1 MSSNKTETFDPRQFR
16 SALGN
21 FATGVTIVTAC
32 NPENG
37 ELVGV
42 TANSFNSVSVD
53 PPLVLWSLD
62 RGSFS
67 LQSFEVADHF
77 IVNVLAADQVNLS
90 QRFATQ
96 SEDKFKALEFDKGI
110 GGAPLLS
117 GCAASF
123 ECNKSFTY
131 EGGDHLIFVG
141 EVQQFTST
149 DRSSLVF
156 HRGSYAVSEPHP
168 VVEATAGMHQKGGF
182 VEDYLDYLL
191 SHAANSFQQQFQTV
205 LDTAGL
211 DRYEWRILCS
221 MADNQYGLTLEQLS
235 SMILADSTQLSRFL
249 RGLEDKGWLT
259 VGESFTN
266 ETQYWITRDGLD
278 KALPLIAAGTAH
290 EADALG
296 DFSAK
301 EARQLKEMLK
311 ALIDWVES
319 GRYQPAHLTSEIT
332 EDDS

>member
-1 MSSNKTETFDPRQFR
+1 MSADKPKQFDTGQYRN
-16 SALGN
+16 ALGN
-21 FATGVTIVTAC
+21 FATGVTVVTAC
-32 NPENG
+32 NPDDG
-37 ELVGV
+37 KLVGV

-62 RGSFS
+62 QGALS
-67 LQSFEVADHF
+67 LKSFEAADHF

-90 QRFATQ
+90 QRFARR
-96 SEDKFKALEFDKGI
+96 SEDKFRELEFDSGI

-123 ECNKSFTY
+123 ECKKSFTY

-141 EVQQFTST
+141 EVHKFTST

-168 VVEATAGMHQKGGF
+168 VVETAEGTQQIGGF
-182 VEDYLDYLL
+182 VDDYLDYLL
-191 SHAANSFQQQFQTV
+191 TQAANSFQQQFQAV
-205 LDTAGL
+205 LDAAGV
-211 DRYEWRILCS
+211 DRYEWRVLCCL
-221 MADNQYGLTLEQLS
+221 AENQYGLTLEQLND
-235 SMILADSTQLSRFL
+235 MILVDSTELSRMM
-249 RGLEDKGWLT
+249 RGMEDKGWLAI
-259 VGESFTN
+259 GESFTN
-266 ETQYWITRDGLD
+266 EIQYWITRDGLD

-311 ALIDWVES
+311 ALIQWVQS
-319 GRYQPAHLTSEIT
+319 GQFHPAHLAAEAAA
-332 EDDS
+332 DDP

>member
-1 MSSNKTETFDPRQFR
+1 MSEEEPKQFDTGQYRN
-16 SALGN
+16 ALGN
-21 FATGVTIVTAC
+21 FATGVTVVTAC
-32 NPENG
+32 SPDDG
-37 ELVGV
+37 KLVGV

-62 RGSFS
+62 QGALS
-67 LQSFEVADHF
+67 LKSFEAADHF

-90 QRFATQ
+90 QRFARR
-96 SEDKFKALEFDKGI
+96 SEDKFRGLEFDSGI

-123 ECNKSFTY
+123 ECKKSFTY

-141 EVQQFTST
+141 EVQKFTST
-149 DRSSLVF
+149 GRSSLVF

-168 VVEATAGMHQKGGF
+168 VVETAAGTPQKGGF

-191 SHAANSFQQQFQTV
+191 SQAANSFQQQFQAV
-205 LDTAGL
+205 LDGAGV
-211 DRYEWRILCS
+211 DRYEWRILCCL
-221 MADNQYGLTLEQLS
+221 AENQYGLTLEQLS
-235 SMILADSTQLSRFL
+235 EMILPDSADLSRMM
-249 RGLEDKGWLT
+249 RGMEDKGWLAI
-259 VGESFTN
+259 GESFTN
-266 ETQYWITRDGLD
+266 EIQYWITRDGLE

-311 ALIDWVES
+311 ALIQWVQS
-319 GRYQPAHLTSEIT
+319 GQFHPAHLSS
-332 EDDS
+332 DAAAGDS

>member
-1 MSSNKTETFDPRQFR
+1 MSSNRTENFDPRQFR
-16 SALGN
+16 NALGN
-21 FATGVTIVTAC
+21 FATGVTVVTAC
-32 NPENG
+32 NPQDG

-62 RGSFS
+62 RGALS
-67 LQSFEVADHF
+67 LQSFEAADHF

-90 QRFATQ
+90 QRFARQ
-96 SEDKFKALEFDKGI
+96 SEEKFQGLEFGQGI

-123 ECNKSFTY
+123 ECKKSFTY

-149 DRSSLVF
+149 ERSSLVF

-168 VVEATAGMHQKGGF
+168 VVETAAGTYQKGGF

-191 SHAANSFQQQFQTV
+191 SQAASSFQQQFQTV
-205 LDTAGL
+205 LDAAGV
-211 DRYEWRILCS
+211 DRYEWRILCCL
-221 MADNQYGLTLEQLS
+221 AENQYGLTLEQIGE
-235 SMILADSTQLSRFL
+235 MILVDSTQLARFL
-249 RGLEDKGWLT
+249 RGLEDKAWLT

-266 ETQYWITRDGLD
+266 EPQYWITRDGLD

-301 EARQLKEMLK
+301 EARELKEMLK

-319 GRYQPAHLTSEIT
+319 GKYQPAHLTSDT
-332 EDDS
+332 AAQDT

>member
-1 MSSNKTETFDPRQFR
+1 MSTISTEGLDPRQFR
-16 SALGN
+16 NALGN
-21 FATGVTIVTAC
+21 FATGVTVVTAC

-67 LQSFEVADHF
+67 LQSFEAADHF

-90 QRFATQ
+90 QRFAR
-96 SEDKFKALEFDKGI
+96 SSDDKFTKLDYGKGI

-123 ECNKSFTY
+123 ECKKSFTY

-168 VVEATAGMHQKGGF
+168 VVETAAGTHQKGGF

-191 SHAANSFQQQFQTV
+191 SQAANSFQQQFQNV

-221 MADNQYGLTLEQLS
+221 LADNQYGLTLEQLS
-235 SMILADSTQLSRFL
+235 RMILVDSTQLARTV

-259 VGESFTN
+259 IGESFTN
-266 ETQYWITRDGLD
+266 ETQYWITRAGLD

-296 DFSAK
+296 EFSAK

-311 ALIDWVES
+311 ALIDWVGS

-332 EDDS
+332 KDDS

>member
-1 MSSNKTETFDPRQFR
+1 MTTSTESFDPRQFR

-21 FATGVTIVTAC
+21 FATGVTVVTAC
-32 NPENG
+32 HPKGG

-62 RGSFS
+62 RDAIS
-67 LQSFEVADHF
+67 LKSFEAADHF

-90 QRFATQ
+90 QRFARR
-96 SEDKFKALEFDKGI
+96 SEDKFKGLEFGKGI

-141 EVQQFTST
+141 EVHKFTST

-168 VVEATAGMHQKGGF
+168 VVEIASGSFQKGGF
-182 VEDYLDYLL
+182 VDDYLDYLL
-191 SHAANSFQQQFQTV
+191 SQAASSFQQQFQTV
-205 LDTAGL
+205 LDAAGV
-211 DRYEWRILCS
+211 DRYEWRILCCL
-221 MADNQYGLTLEQLS
+221 ADNQYGLTLEQIS
-235 SMILADSTQLSRFL
+235 EMILVDSAQLARFM

-311 ALIDWVES
+311 ALIQWVQS
-319 GRYQPAHLTSEIT
+319 GQFHPAHLSS
-332 EDDS
+332 DAAAGDS

>member
-1 MSSNKTETFDPRQFR
+1 MATDQTTTFDPRQFR
-16 SALGN
+16 NALGN
-21 FATGVTIVTAC
+21 FATGVTVITAC
-32 NPENG
+32 NPDKG

-42 TANSFNSVSVD
+42 TANSFNSVSVN

-62 RGSFS
+62 RGALS
-67 LQSFEVADHF
+67 LKSFEAADHF

-96 SEDKFKALEFDKGI
+96 SEDKFKGLEFDKGI
-110 GGAPLLS
+110 DGAPLLS

-123 ECNKSFTY
+123 ECKKSFTY

-149 DRSSLVF
+149 GRSSLVF

-168 VVEATAGMHQKGGF
+168 VAETAAGAHQTGGF

-191 SHAANSFQQQFQTV
+191 SQAANSFQQQFQTV
-205 LDTAGL
+205 LDAAGV
-211 DRYEWRILCS
+211 DRYEWRVLCCL
-221 MADNQYGLTLEQLS
+221 AENQYGLTLEQLS
-235 SMILADSTQLSRFL
+235 DMILLDSAQLARFV

-278 KALPLIAAGTAH
+278 KALPLIAAGSAH

-311 ALIDWVES
+311 ALIDWVQS
-319 GRYQPAHLTSEIT
+319 GKYQPAHLTS
-332 EDDS
+332 DSAARDS

>member
-1 MSSNKTETFDPRQFR
+1 MTNSTESFDPRQFR

-21 FATGVTIVTAC
+21 FATGVTVVTAC
-32 NPENG
+32 HPDNG

-62 RGSFS
+62 RDASS
-67 LQSFEVADHF
+67 LKSFEAADHF
-77 IVNVLAADQVNLS
+77 IVNVLAADQINLS
-90 QRFATQ
+90 QRFAKR
-96 SEDKFKALEFDKGI
+96 SDDKFKGLEFGKGI

-123 ECNKSFTY
+123 ECQKSFTY

-141 EVQQFTST
+141 EVHKFTST
-149 DRSSLVF
+149 GRSSLVF

-168 VVEATAGMHQKGGF
+168 AVETAAGTHQKGGF
-182 VEDYLDYLL
+182 VDDYLDYLL
-191 SHAANSFQQQFQTV
+191 SQAASSFQQQFQAV
-205 LDTAGL
+205 LDAAGV
-211 DRYEWRILCS
+211 DRYEWRILCCL
-221 MADNQYGLTLEQLS
+221 AENQYGLTLEQLS
-235 SMILADSTQLSRFL
+235 DMILADSAELSRMI
-249 RGLEDKGWLT
+249 RAMEDKGWLAI
-259 VGESFTN
+259 GESFTN
-266 ETQYWITRDGLD
+266 EVQYWITRDGLD

-311 ALIDWVES
+311 ALIQWVQS
-319 GRYQPAHLTSEIT
+319 GQYHPAHLASEAAA
-332 EDDS
+332 DDP